1 MRRIICQFVIHPAWH
16 FTWCTLHISKQG
28 KSTEPCRV
36 PFPVL
41 IHSVVPCP
49 ALTIASWP
57 TYRFLGKVVCYS
69 HLFENFPQF
78 AVIHTVEGFSIAN
91 EAEVNVFLEFPCFL
105 CDPMNVG
112 NLIPGFSASSKPSLY
127 IWKVSVHILLK
138 PTLKDSEH
146 NPASTINECN
156 CTVVWTWFSNHAATA
171 EFSKTVDILSAA
183 L

>member
-1 MRRIICQFVIHPAWH
+1 MVW
-16 FTWCTLHISKQG
+16 
-28 KSTEPCRV
+28 
-36 PFPVL
+36 
-41 IHSVVPCP
+41 
-49 ALTIASWP
+49 
-57 TYRFLGKVVCYS
+57 YS

-127 IWKVSVHILLK
+127 IWKASVHILLK
-138 PTLKDSEH
+138 PTLKDFEH
-146 NPASTINECN
+146 NPASTRNECN

-171 EFSKTVDILSAA
+171 EFSKIVDILSAA
-183 L
+183 LWLQCLLGFLNSSAGISSPQLDLFKVTLSKAYLISW